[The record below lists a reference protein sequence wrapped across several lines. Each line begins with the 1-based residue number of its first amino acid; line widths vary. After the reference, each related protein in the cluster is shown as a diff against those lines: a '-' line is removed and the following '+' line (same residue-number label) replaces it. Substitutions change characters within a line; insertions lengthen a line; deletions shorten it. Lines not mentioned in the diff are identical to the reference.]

1 MHQLIDKKNRIIIY
15 LIFLIM
21 LSTTNNK
28 TLKIDKNYTAK
39 INKINVTGLSSIY
52 NKKIKK
58 RLDNFSDRNIFMLE
72 KEEISKIISEY
83 NIIEEYEIKKVYP
96 SRLNVEIKPTK
107 FIAKIPGN
115 NLLVG
120 SNGKL
125 IKTKTKNEKLPYIFG
140 EFNSKEFLKF
150 KKSIMQSKFN
160 FSNLRSIF
168 FFPLNR
174 WDVLTTDGILIK
186 LPERDLSKSLHL
198 AHKIM
203 MNNQFKDNMIIDLR
217 IANRLI
223 TK

>member
-1 MHQLIDKKNRIIIY
+1 
-15 LIFLIM
+15 M